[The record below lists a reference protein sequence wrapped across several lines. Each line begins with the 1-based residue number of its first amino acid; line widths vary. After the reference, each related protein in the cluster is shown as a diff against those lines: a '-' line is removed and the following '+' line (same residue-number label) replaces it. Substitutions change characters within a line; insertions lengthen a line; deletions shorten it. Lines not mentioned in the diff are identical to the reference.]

1 MTSQLRPVLLVLF
14 LACLWRPAPVAAE
27 VRRCETPS
35 GAVIFTDRKCTDVGA
50 TERVPH
56 AGAATA
62 ARVYRGGC
70 ARNLQD
76 LVFEITT
83 AIDAQDAN
91 RLAGVYH
98 WAGMSGTAGYQ
109 LWSRLDAI
117 ARRPLVDIVPVMPS
131 TPSPPIPTA
140 PAPSAATGIT
150 TGDAAP
156 GGWAPP
162 QVPTPTPT
170 SAPAPAPDPQLYPQT
185 SVRRTPVALRIEQTL
200 GSSATPSRT
209 VFGLVRH
216 FGCWWVRL

>member
-1 MTSQLRPVLLVLF
+1 MTSQLRPALLVLL
-14 LACLWRPAPVAAE
+14 LACLWRPAPVSAE
-27 VRRCETPS
+27 VRRCETAS
-35 GAVIFTDRKCTDVGA
+35 GAVIFTDRKCTDVNA

-56 AGAATA
+56 AGAAA

-98 WAGMSGTAGYQ
+98 WPGMSGTTAYQ
-109 LWSRLDAI
+109 VWSRLDAI

-131 TPSPPIPTA
+131 TPSPPA
-140 PAPSAATGIT
+140 PALPAVTGAGT
-150 TGDAAP
+150 TTADAAHD
-156 GGWAPP
+156 GL
-162 QVPTPTPT
+162 TPTQVYA
-170 SAPAPAPDPQLYPQT
+170 APAPAPDPQLYPQT
-185 SVRRTPVALRIEQTL
+185 SVRRTPVALRVEQTL
-200 GSSATPSRT
+200 GTSATPSRT

>member
-1 MTSQLRPVLLVLF
+1 MTSQLRPALLVLL

-35 GAVIFTDRKCTDVGA
+35 GAVIFTDRKCTDVNA

-56 AGAATA
+56 AGAAAA
-62 ARVYRGGC
+62 ARMYRGGC

-98 WAGMSGTAGYQ
+98 WPGMSGTAGYQ
-109 LWSRLDAI
+109 VWSRLDAI
-117 ARRPLVDIVPVMPS
+117 ARRPLVDIVPVMPATPS
-131 TPSPPIPTA
+131 TPIPAAPPGETGMATADAAHDGLASPQAVA
-140 PAPSAATGIT
+140 PAPS
-150 TGDAAP
+150 
-156 GGWAPP
+156 
-162 QVPTPTPT
+162 
-170 SAPAPAPDPQLYPQT
+170 PAPDPQLYPQT

-200 GSSATPSRT
+200 GTSATPSRT

-216 FGCWWVRL
+216 FGCWWLRL

>member
-1 MTSQLRPVLLVLF
+1 MTSPLRPVLLVLL

-50 TERVPH
+50 TERMPH

-131 TPSPPIPTA
+131 TPSPPVPALPAVTGTGTTTA
-140 PAPSAATGIT
+140 
-150 TGDAAP
+150 DAAHD
-156 GGWAPP
+156 GL
-162 QVPTPTPT
+162 TPT
-170 SAPAPAPDPQLYPQT
+170 Q
-185 SVRRTPVALRIEQTL
+185 
-200 GSSATPSRT
+200 
-209 VFGLVRH
+209 
-216 FGCWWVRL
+216 